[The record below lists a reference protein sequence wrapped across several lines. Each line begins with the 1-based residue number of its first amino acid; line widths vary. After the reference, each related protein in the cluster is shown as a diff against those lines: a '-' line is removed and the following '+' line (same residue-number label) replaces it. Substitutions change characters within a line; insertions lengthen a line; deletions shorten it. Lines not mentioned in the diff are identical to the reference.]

1 MQNFSKTFLRLKMI
15 KTSATD
21 LGQHQKNNFWQIE
34 GSFLGEEHHSHLQV
48 VFGQDGVSI
57 HAVIFDGEIVL
68 SPTAAL
74 VCTGDY
80 SQPAFLSLYN
90 KSRTYI
96 QHLHLFIGLLQPNV
110 QVLLTHGSPQE
121 LRTTQYSTPFSS
133 TPQPATDTMWF
144 IYGSCTYSEY
154 TPPVYAS
161 SLAVAMIPQLQKAK
175 SQISI
180 LV

>member
-80 SQPAFLSLYN
+80 SQPAFLSLYSKRAEHTFN
-90 KSRTYI
+90 I
-96 QHLHLFIGLLQPNV
+96 FICSQGYS
-110 QVLLTHGSPQE
+110 SPTFRFC
-121 LRTTQYSTPFSS
+121 LPMALPKNYGRPSTPLHSHQR
-133 TPQPATDTMWF
+133 PN
-144 IYGSCTYSEY
+144 
-154 TPPVYAS
+154 
-161 SLAVAMIPQLQKAK
+161 QLQIQCGLYTDPVRIQSTHHLCMHPAW
-175 SQISI
+175 
-180 LV
+180 LLP